1 MFLIYFLL
9 IPEIY
14 FFFFISFFLFSSIL
28 YNLSSYYKFIK
39 LYKFDVYISIIGLIN
54 LLFMCLNM
62 INIDYFYIYSLI
74 YKDNFIL
81 LIQIYIIIM
90 SVLLLIISLNYININ
105 KFINFE
111 FIILILFSIFG
122 LFILVISNDL
132 SLLYLSLEL
141 QSICFYILTSFNKNN
156 PYSIESGLK
165 YFILGSFSSIILLFG
180 ISILYGYS
188 GLLSLSEINL
198 FISAINIYYNKYEI
212 YLIYISLILIIISI
226 LFKLYA
232 APFHFWIS
240 DIYQGSLTLLTT
252 YFSIIP
258 TIPIF
263 FILNKLLIYIF
274 NNFYII
280 YIPLI
285 IFSIINSIFL
295 GTLGALYQKKIKR
308 ILAYSSITTTGY
320 LLISFINENPLIL
333 YNIYFY
339 IFSYS
344 LSIFSVFIFFM
355 NLFLNKN
362 KFYVEQIST
371 LNGYV
376 QINKYNS
383 YILLFCIFSISG
395 LPPFPL
401 FISKFLLLINLAN
414 IQNYLLVFLILFTSI
429 ISIYYYIYIVK
440 VIFFNKKNKWLFFK
454 NPNFFLLF
462 ILILFLILQI
472 IIFFKPSLIIN
483 FIEYSFFILL
493 NYYVYP

>member
-1 MFLIYFLL
+1 MFSIYFLL

-14 FFFFISFFLFSSIL
+14 FFLFISFFLLSSIL

-39 LYKFDVYISIIGLIN
+39 LYKFDIYISIIGLIN
-54 LLFMCLNM
+54 ILFMCLHF

-74 YKDNFIL
+74 YKDNFIFV
-81 LIQIYIIIM
+81 IQICIIII
-90 SVLLLIISLNYININ
+90 SILLLIISSNYIHLN

-111 FIILILFSIFG
+111 FIILILFSLFG
-122 LFILVISNDL
+122 LFILIISNDL

-141 QSICFYILTSFNKNN
+141 QSICFYILTSFNRNN

-198 FISAINIYYNKYEI
+198 FMNAINIYYYKYDI
-212 YLIYISLILIIISI
+212 YLIYISLILMIISI

-240 DIYQGSLTLLTT
+240 DIYQGSLTIITM
-252 YFSIIP
+252 YFSTIP
-258 TIPIF
+258 IIPIF
-263 FILNKLLIYIF
+263 FILNKLLINIF
-274 NNFYII
+274 NNFYSV

-285 IFSIINSIFL
+285 MFSIINSIFL

-308 ILAYSSITTTGY
+308 LLAYSSITTTGY
-320 LLISFINENPLIL
+320 ILIPFINENPLIL

-339 IFSYS
+339 IFSYI
-344 LSIFSVFIFFM
+344 LSIFSIFIFFI
-355 NLFLNKN
+355 NIFLNKN
-362 KFYVEQIST
+362 KFYIEQISS
-371 LNGYV
+371 LNGYIE
-376 QINKYNS
+376 INKYNS
-383 YILLFCIFSISG
+383 YILLFCLFSISG

-401 FISKFLLLINLAN
+401 FISKLFLITNLAN
-414 IQNYLLVFLILFTSI
+414 IENYLLIFLILFTSI
-429 ISIYYYIYIVK
+429 ISTYYYIYIIK
-440 VIFFNKKNKWLFFK
+440 TIFFNRKKKWLFFK
-454 NPNFFLLF
+454 NPNFILLF
-462 ILILFLILQI
+462 ILILLLILQI

-483 FIEYSFFILL
+483 IIEYSFFGLF